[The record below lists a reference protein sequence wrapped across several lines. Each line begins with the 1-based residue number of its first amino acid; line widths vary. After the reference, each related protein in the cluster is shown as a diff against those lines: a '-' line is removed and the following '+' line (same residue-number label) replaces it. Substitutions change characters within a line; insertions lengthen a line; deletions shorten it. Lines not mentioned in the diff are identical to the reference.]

1 MFLRRGV
8 LLIHVAL
15 AVCCCLSCSRREA
28 GLSYPGNG
36 VPLLSRDKAIGS
48 LNRELEQFA
57 QANTGFVYDK
67 AGLVFE
73 GVSDVVFS
81 SSQELVGEK
90 FCLAVPVSI
99 QSGVCEISIGE
110 VVYRISSNDLILL
123 NNGREVFRFEGD
135 DLNEIVLEVYETSSS
150 ARFRLGWGR
159 QTDVISVDIQSPARI
174 SILFLENCS
183 GRIGL
188 WRWLRGY
195 V

>member
-8 LLIHVAL
+8 LLIQVAL

-36 VPLLSRDKAIGS
+36 VPLLSRDKAMGS
-48 LNRELEQFA
+48 LNRELEQFG

-67 AGLVFE
+67 AGLLFE
-73 GVSDVVFS
+73 GVSNVVFS
-81 SSQELVGEK
+81 SSQELVGEE

-110 VVYRISSNDLILL
+110 IVYRIRSNDLILL
-123 NNGREVFRFEGD
+123 NKGREVFRFED
-135 DLNEIVLEVYETSSS
+135 DGLNEILLEVYETSSS
-150 ARFRLGWGR
+150 TRFRLDSGR
-159 QTDVISVDIQSPARI
+159 QTDVVSVDIQTPAHI

-183 GRIGL
+183 GRIGP